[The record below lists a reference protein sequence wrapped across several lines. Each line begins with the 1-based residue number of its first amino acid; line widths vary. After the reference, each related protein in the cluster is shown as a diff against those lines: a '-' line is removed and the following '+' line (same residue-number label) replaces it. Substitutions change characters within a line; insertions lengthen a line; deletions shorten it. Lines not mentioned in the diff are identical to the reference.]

1 MSNQSLLEKELDE
14 LYKKVK
20 AGEHLGRQRRIL
32 AYGLKVVAGGSGL
45 VVASGIYPAID
56 QLLGM
61 AVLVAVFIDSVFSN
75 HMRLLAETEAS
86 HAYSALS
93 RKVKSQFNRERDTF
107 ARKAAEGD
115 ENAKNELEK
124 MMKQAHITLS
134 DGIESI
140 EAKLADVDIKAL
152 QALSLDDERKKN

>member
-20 AGEHLGRQRRIL
+20 AGEHLGRQKRNL
-32 AYGLKVVAGGSGL
+32 AYGLKIVAGGSGL
-45 VVASGIYPAID
+45 GVASGIYPAID

-61 AVLVAVFIDSVFSN
+61 TVLVAVFIDSVFSN
-75 HMRLLAETEAS
+75 HMRLLAETKAS

-93 RKVKSQFNRERDTF
+93 RKVKSHFNRERDTVV
-107 ARKAAEGD
+107 RKASEGD
-115 ENAKNELEK
+115 ENAKNELEE
-124 MMKQAHITLS
+124 MMKQAHRTLS
-134 DGIESI
+134 EGIDNI

-152 QALSLDDERKKN
+152 QALSLDDERRKD